1 MNKMLLK
8 DFLKQ
13 SMIASVYVVLVYV
26 FQFASFGLIQFRIA
40 EVLMILVFFDKK
52 SIIGLTVGCFIA
64 NLVGGAIIIDV
75 VFGTMATTIAGL
87 LMWYTRKVPLFALI
101 WPAVSNGIIV
111 GLILTYGYL
120 LGPLYITMPSVFI
133 GEFVVLYALGI
144 PIYYSLKDNQD
155 FLEFFRN

>member
-1 MNKMLLK
+1 MNKMVLR

-75 VFGTMATTIAGL
+75 IFGTMATTIAGFM
-87 LMWYTRKVPLFALI
+87 MWFTRKVPLFAMV
-101 WPAVSNGIIV
+101 WPAIINGVII
-111 GLILTYGYL
+111 GLILTYGYH

-133 GEFVVLYALGI
+133 GEFVVLYVLGV

-155 FLEFFRN
+155 FLEFFKN